1 LPKYLSDPDAN
12 RLRAEGKA
20 KHLPEASR
28 KLKDE
33 GPDPHAELHKAT
45 VAAIDRLAEGQE
57 QLAESIAAG
66 RRSQIEITEK
76 IIAAGKPLP
85 QAPPAPKVEPRIR
98 RWEFEFEL
106 DEDGRIK
113 RVVAQA

>member
-1 LPKYLSDPDAN
+1 MPKYLSDPEAN

-45 VAAIDRLAEGQE
+45 VAAIERIAEGQE

-66 RRSQIEITEK
+66 RRSQLEMTEK

-85 QAPPAPKVEPRIR
+85 QVKAPAPEPRIR
-98 RWEFEFEL
+98 RWEFAIEH